1 MFYPFQKDHRHTT
14 PPSDFHLPRPQL
26 AIIENFECN
35 QVFTFYVFVR
45 EYIKKE
51 CCQPGH
57 YPYILGG
64 CNPFRALWQRTID
77 CFSKVTDRAENSAL
91 RPPGNI
97 TMEASKFVLYWL
109 LFVPKGS
116 VFRQLVHTSCL
127 YLCFQFNKTVCRRI
141 ASWM

>member
-91 RPPGNI
+91 RPPRQYNNGGVKVC
-97 TMEASKFVLYWL
+97 AL
-109 LFVPKGS
+109 LV
-116 VFRQLVHTSCL
+116 
-127 YLCFQFNKTVCRRI
+127 TVCTERLRF
-141 ASWM
+141 